1 MNRRLT
7 PALLAAAIACL
18 GIASAQAGPCSSEI
32 AWFEQKVRQSAG
44 NPNAGLFAPQSID
57 AQLSYQPT
65 KVSVRQ
71 AQRQL
76 RATFT
81 ATMARAKRLDAR
93 GDRAGCEQ
101 ALAAAKRMYIL
112 P

>member
-1 MNRRLT
+1 MNRRVS

-18 GIASAQAGPCSSEI
+18 SVASAQAGPCSSEI
-32 AWFEQKVRQSAG
+32 SWFEQRVHQSAG
-44 NPNAGLFAPQSID
+44 NPNAGLSAAQSID
-57 AQLSYQPT
+57 AQLNRQPT
-65 KVSVRQ
+65 PASIRQ
-71 AQRQL
+71 AQQRM
-76 RATFT
+76 RATF
-81 ATMARAKRLDAR
+81 ASTMARAKRLDAR

>member
-1 MNRRLT
+1 MNRRVT
-7 PALLAAAIACL
+7 PALLAAAIVCL
-18 GIASAQAGPCSSEI
+18 GGASAQAGPCTAEI
-32 AWFEQKVRQSAG
+32 AWFEQAVRKSAG
-44 NPNAGLFAPQSID
+44 NPNAGLFAPQSVD
-57 AQLSYQPT
+57 AQLNYQPT
-65 KVSVRQ
+65 PASVRQ
-71 AQRQL
+71 AQQQL
-76 RATFT
+76 RATFA